1 MKNLETIWSKA
12 AALGQTLKE
21 YPRPDMV
28 RRHWINLNGM
38 WDYLITD
45 SRILPWQFYKS
56 EYFPFDG
63 QILVPFSPEA
73 PLSQVKRQLLPDE
86 TLWYSRTIQL
96 PENCL
101 NTESQRLLLHFGAV
115 DQICSVYINRKFV
128 TYHKGGYLPFTTDI
142 TDFITEDLTVS
153 ILISVHD
160 FSDTSYHAR
169 GKQQLKRGGMFYT
182 AQSGIWQTV
191 WMEIVPNEYIRDVRV
206 TPDWDNS
213 LVRMRIRVS
222 SASSAEN
229 ASPAHISPTAADQT
243 DSQGTVLAFSPD
255 RQNSS
260 NVICKVYPPV
270 FLEADGLNDTLCQ
283 DEITTAAIRPGKGA
297 TLSIPENMQKSW
309 TPKEPWLYPYSL
321 EYGKDR
327 ILGYFALRKCDV
339 QIADDNYPRFFLNN
353 QPYFQSGVLDQGY
366 WPDGLYTAPSDEAL
380 IYDIRAMKDLGFNML
395 RKHGKIETDRWYFHC
410 DRMGMLVWQD
420 MPSGAAYPGD
430 LLAVGLP
437 NIGVQVSDKKHKRF
451 KRENTAARLQF
462 TKELKE
468 MVEALTDAVC
478 ICTWVPFNE
487 GWGQFDAAAAT
498 ALLWTLDPTR
508 PVDHASGWHDQ
519 GAGDYKSIHKY
530 IFKVRPPHPD
540 GRAFA
545 LTEYGGYSQ
554 VLDGHVWDKE
564 NSFGYRMYPDKAAL
578 TAAYRKLH
586 EEQILP
592 LLKKGLCVSIYT
604 QLTDVELEVN
614 GLFTYDRAVC
624 KLDEAVVKEINQK
637 LVL

>member
-1 MKNLETIWSKA
+1 MKKLKTRWTDQVKESQ
-12 AALGQTLKE
+12 GQVLQE
-21 YPRPDMV
+21 YPRPSMK
-28 RRHWINLNGM
+28 RESYLNLNGF
-38 WDYLITD
+38 WDYAIMGTK
-45 SRILPWQFYKS
+45 RIPDR
-56 EYFPFDG
+56 FDG
-63 QILVPFSPEA
+63 KILVPFSPEA
-73 PLSQVKRQLLPDE
+73 PLSGVERQLRPRQV
-86 TLWYSRTIQL
+86 LWYKRIL
-96 PENCL
+96 PREVRKENGK
-101 NTESQRLLLHFGAV
+101 RWLLHFGAV
-115 DQICSVYINRKFV
+115 DQFAAVYINKILV
-128 TYHKGGYLPFTTDI
+128 TKHLGGYLPFTADVTDALKEGENELLVAVRDF
-142 TDFITEDLTVS
+142 TD
-153 ILISVHD
+153 H
-160 FSDTSYHAR
+160 SYYSR
-169 GKQQLKRGGMFYT
+169 GKQKLAKGGMFYT

-191 WMEIVPNEYIRDVRV
+191 WMEQVPGRYITEIKT
-206 TPDWDNS
+206 TPLFDEE
-213 LVRMRIRVS
+213 MI
-222 SASSAEN
+222 
-229 ASPAHISPTAADQT
+229 
-243 DSQGTVLAFSPD
+243 
-255 RQNSS
+255 
-260 NVICKVYPPV
+260 
-270 FLEADGLNDTLCQ
+270 
-283 DEITTAAIRPGKGA
+283 EITVCSNRGGRFTVEISSEEMQPVEAKGEA
-297 TLSIPENMQKSW
+297 GVPLQIPIQEMH
-309 TPKEPWLYPYSL
+309 PWSPEDPFLYQMTVTFGEDTVDS
-321 EYGKDR
+321 
-327 ILGYFALRKCDV
+327 YFAMRKISAKKDEKGILR
-339 QIADDNYPRFFLNN
+339 PFLNN
-353 QPYFQSGVLDQGY
+353 RPYLQKGVLDQGY

-380 IYDIRAMKDLGFNML
+380 RRDIEQAKALGFNML
-395 RKHGKIETDRWYFHC
+395 RKHIKVEPARWYYHC
-410 DRMGMLVWQD
+410 DTMGMLVWQD

-430 LLAVGLP
+430 LLAVALP

>member
-1 MKNLETIWSKA
+1 MKRLSTSFPVGDTP
-12 AALGQTLKE
+12 LDE
-21 YPRPDMV
+21 YPRPQMV
-28 RRHWINLNGM
+28 RAQWQNLNG
-38 WDYLITD
+38 L
-45 SRILPWQFYKS
+45 WQYAVTES
-56 EYFPFDG
+56 PEQPAVWQG
-63 QILVPFSPEA
+63 GIRVPFAPESA
-73 PLSQVKRQLLPDE
+73 LSGVEKPVLPGQ
-86 TLWYSRTIQL
+86 TLWYFRTFSI
-96 PENCL
+96 NGYDAAKR
-101 NTESQRLLLHFGAV
+101 TLLHFGAV
-115 DQICSVYINRKFV
+115 DYACTVFV
-128 TYHKGGYLPFTTDI
+128 NGREAGGHTGGYCPFALDI
-142 TDFITEDLTVS
+142 TSFVRAAENELTVA
-153 ILISVHD
+153 VTD
-160 FSDTSYHAR
+160 DTDKGDAPR
-169 GKQQLKRGGMFYT
+169 GKQVLHPKGIWYT
-182 AQSGIWQTV
+182 AVTGIWQTV
-191 WMEIVPNEYIRDVRV
+191 WLEQVDSAHFTSVHFIPSLDSVEVFVQASESGSVCMEVLEEDSCI
-206 TPDWDNS
+206 TAHTFTAGGS
-213 LVRMRIRVS
+213 QTVS
-222 SASSAEN
+222 
-229 ASPAHISPTAADQT
+229 
-243 DSQGTVLAFSPD
+243 F
-255 RQNSS
+255 
-260 NVICKVYPPV
+260 
-270 FLEADGLNDTLCQ
+270 EAPRL
-283 DEITTAAIRPGKGA
+283 
-297 TLSIPENMQKSW
+297 W
-309 TPKEPWLYPYSL
+309 TPEQPFLYRVRLSLLRAGRETDRVESYFGLRTFAVQPDENGTPY
-321 EYGKDR
+321 
-327 ILGYFALRKCDV
+327 
-339 QIADDNYPRFFLNN
+339 FLLNGR
-353 QPYFQSGVLDQGY
+353 PYFQKGLLDQGY

-380 IYDIRAMKDLGFNML
+380 RRDIEQAKALGFNML
-395 RKHGKIETDRWYFHC
+395 RKHIKVEPARWYYHC
-410 DRMGMLVWQD
+410 DTMGMLVWQD

-430 LLAVGLP
+430 LLAVALP